1 MLIGN
6 PLSHAAR
13 SPDVAR
19 QRICERDALDMRL
32 QYKRSLPPEFR
43 RKTSREKESRQFIP
57 GATQQAFPLCQPAIQ
72 WWQLELPLQRD
83 SSFQS
88 PQAAGSWELD
98 LSQE

>member
-1 MLIGN
+1 
-6 PLSHAAR
+6 
-13 SPDVAR
+13 
-19 QRICERDALDMRL
+19 MRL